1 MRFPPDLSNLRQ
13 RLWRSRPAPTVPL
26 TRKAFYQLAA
36 ETRQMAT
43 DLARYDQHRVDLAQC
58 RLFNVWLPK
67 IKRYD
72 QLAARLADLPP
83 ARPIARHQV
92 LIVGAVAGLA
102 LLLFIPLQVGP
113 ISGRMVVYA
122 YALSL
127 IFFFFIPER
136 FYGTTV
142 ELLEAKLLRIVETM
156 EDLLLHG
163 ELGFSE
169 AAFFR
174 VKANLTEAKRE
185 LRQQLDLAHR
195 PWPKG

>member
-1 MRFPPDLSNLRQ
+1 MRLPFDLPNLRQ
-13 RLWRSRPAPTVPL
+13 RPLRLRSEPTVPL
-26 TRKAFYQLAA
+26 TRKAFYQLTA
-36 ETRQMAT
+36 ETRQMAA
-43 DLARYDQHRVDLAQC
+43 DLACYDQHRVDLDQC
-58 RLFNVWLPK
+58 RLFNAWLPK
-67 IKRYD
+67 VKRYD
-72 QLAARLADLPP
+72 RLAERLVDLPP
-83 ARPIARHQV
+83 ARPISRRQV
-92 LIVGAVAGLA
+92 LMVGAAAGLA

-113 ISGRMVVYA
+113 VSGRVIVWA
-122 YALSL
+122 YTLSL
-127 IFFFFIPER
+127 VCFFFIPER

-142 ELLEAKLLRIVETM
+142 ELLEGKLLRIVETM

-195 PWPKG
+195 PWPRG